1 MIRRINIAMAAQ
13 PAVSRFGGQ
22 RASVNFNPADMNR
35 NAAIQKQK
43 NALQAARQR
52 QAQQRQSQSQRRT
65 QARRQ
70 VQAPRQSNLN
80 VARQHREAFGN

>member
-43 NALQAARQR
+43 NALKAAAQR
-52 QAQQRQSQSQRRT
+52 QASQRQSQRQRQQSRIRNTPASQKENTSVRNWMAT
-65 QARRQ
+65 GGA
-70 VQAPRQSNLN
+70 
-80 VARQHREAFGN
+80 